1 MDRMI
6 FLTVPHRGS
15 RVAAGILGSIGNR
28 PIGRPKELAE
38 VMRELHTRY
47 PGLPRPYYARLSK
60 RACSRINSSNRSNPI
75 SSTPNE
81 HSPAGPHVPG
91 FVNLLPRASL
101 IWLQTLEIV
110 VSMAA
115 LSSARLFPG
124 GNLSS
129 TTGSPPS
136 S

>member
-1 MDRMI
+1 MGFIMLEKGI
-6 FLTVPHRGS
+6 FYVVDSGIQLIKFRLNKICTRSKKTVLSPEQ
-15 RVAAGILGSIGNR
+15 RVSEPGKLGILRIE
-28 PIGRPKELAE
+28 I
-38 VMRELHTRY
+38 
-47 PGLPRPYYARLSK
+47 LPPWM
-60 RACSRINSSNRSNPI
+60 
-75 SSTPNE
+75 PNE
-81 HSPAGPHVPG
+81 HLPVGPHIQG
-91 FVNLLPRASL
+91 IVNLLARASL

-129 TTGSPPS
+129 TTGFPTS

>member
-1 MDRMI
+1 MEVRPLPTRVSIWWSVQMQKHRSRSKKKLLNQSSESSEPGTLESCELKI
-6 FLTVPHRGS
+6 LPHW
-15 RVAAGILGSIGNR
+15 
-28 PIGRPKELAE
+28 
-38 VMRELHTRY
+38 M
-47 PGLPRPYYARLSK
+47 
-60 RACSRINSSNRSNPI
+60 
-75 SSTPNE
+75 PNE
-81 HSPAGPHVPG
+81 HPPVGPHIPG
-91 FVNLLPRASL
+91 IVNLLARASL

-129 TTGSPPS
+129 TTGFPPS